1 QLDPWSSAQI
11 IITHIKDGLELAK
24 KHKLPHRIRDFIAEH
39 QGTGLVRFFY
49 VKAQEIAGPEGVD
62 EKDFRYPGPK
72 PRSKETALLM
82 LADSCESAVR
92 ATRPQS
98 RDEVDEVVRKIINQ
112 KLIEGELSESP
123 LTLQDLETVR
133 QVFVR
138 SLKGVHHP
146 RVVYPEVTRQPQIS
160 SSPAPA
166 EIAPPSA
173 AADSPRP
180 APAESPNAA

>member
-1 QLDPWSSAQI
+1 
-11 IITHIKDGLELAK
+11 
-24 KHKLPHRIRDFIAEH
+24 
-39 QGTGLVRFFY
+39 
-49 VKAQEIAGPEGVD
+49 
-62 EKDFRYPGPK
+62 
-72 PRSKETALLM
+72 M

-180 APAESPNAA
+180 APAEPPNAA